1 MVILTYLLLLYIQV
15 HLAHR
20 EAVTLEVDLDDV
32 ASHDEGLSDA
42 ILSNTKRYSNIFS
55 DVVQELLP
63 IYRDKQVCYL

>member
-1 MVILTYLLLLYIQV
+1 M
-15 HLAHR
+15 
-20 EAVTLEVDLDDV
+20 EVDLDDV

-63 IYRDKQVCYL
+63 IYRDKQVCYQ